1 MTSPLSPP
9 HVLVAYASKHGQ
21 TRLVAERIATVL
33 SDLGL
38 DADLR
43 DLDQR
48 EADPWPPDYAGVV
61 VAASVHAGHHQKSVK
76 HWAQAHATTLGL
88 KPSAFVSV
96 SLTAADDSDE
106 ARARVRQLIDA
117 FADETGWYP
126 NETLA
131 CAGALRYREY
141 DVATRVV
148 MRLVARHQGAP
159 TDLHEDVE
167 FTDWEA
173 VERFARGFFATIAR
187 HAEETRQRER
197 TAR

>member
-1 MTSPLSPP
+1 MATPLSPP

-21 TRLVAERIATVL
+21 TRLVAERIAAVL

-43 DLDQR
+43 DLEARD
-48 EADPWPPDYAGVV
+48 ADPWPPDYAGVV
-61 VAASVHAGHHQKSVK
+61 VAASIHAGHHQKSVR

-88 KPSAFVSV
+88 EPSAFVSV

-106 ARARVRQLIDA
+106 ARARVRELIDA
-117 FADETGWYP
+117 FTDETGWYP

-141 DVATRVV
+141 DVATRVL
-148 MRLVARHQGAP
+148 MRLIARRHGQP
-159 TDLHEDVE
+159 TDVHEDVE
-167 FTDWEA
+167 FTDWDA
-173 VERFARGFFATIAR
+173 VERFARGFFATVAR
-187 HAEETRQRER
+187 RTAASQQREQASR
-197 TAR
+197 